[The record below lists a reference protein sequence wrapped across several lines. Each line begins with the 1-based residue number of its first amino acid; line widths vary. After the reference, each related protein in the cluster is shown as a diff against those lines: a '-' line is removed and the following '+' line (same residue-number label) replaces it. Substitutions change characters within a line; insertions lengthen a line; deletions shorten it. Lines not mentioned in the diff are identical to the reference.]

1 MKKIVVA
8 VDSSKMSAHVLEK
21 ARLVGEKFDAKV
33 LILTVVKRLNLVYYH
48 VGADAALTEQMDNE
62 MVQSGQE
69 ILLQAKKVFEGY
81 SGGYETLLAYG
92 EPAEEI
98 LVLAERE
105 KPDLL
110 IMGNRGLGGFG
121 RVMLGSV
128 STKVLHHIRCD
139 MMIVKVE

>member
-1 MKKIVVA
+1 MKKIMVA
-8 VDSSKMSAHVLEK
+8 VDGSEMSEKVLQK
-21 ARLVGEKFDAKV
+21 ARVVAEKFIAEV
-33 LILTVVKRLNLVYYH
+33 LILTVVKRLRLVHYH
-48 VGADAALTEQMDNE
+48 VGADSALTEQMDRE
-62 MVQSGQE
+62 LEHGAEVTLE
-69 ILLQAKKVFEGY
+69 QAKKVFENYPGK
-81 SGGYETLLAYG
+81 YETLLAYG

-128 STKVLHHIRCD
+128 STKVLHHIHCD
-139 MMIVKVE
+139 MMIVKAE

>member
-1 MKKIVVA
+1 MKKILVA
-8 VDSSKMSAHVLEK
+8 VDGSEMSEKVLQKTRVIAERFE
-21 ARLVGEKFDAKV
+21 AEV
-33 LILTVVKRLNLVYYH
+33 LILTVVKRLRLVHYH
-48 VGADAALTEQMDNE
+48 VGADSALTEQMDRE
-62 MVQSGQE
+62 LEHGAEVTLE
-69 ILLQAKKVFEGY
+69 QAKKVFMNY
-81 SGGYETLLAYG
+81 SGKHETLLAYG

-139 MMIVKVE
+139 MMIVKAE